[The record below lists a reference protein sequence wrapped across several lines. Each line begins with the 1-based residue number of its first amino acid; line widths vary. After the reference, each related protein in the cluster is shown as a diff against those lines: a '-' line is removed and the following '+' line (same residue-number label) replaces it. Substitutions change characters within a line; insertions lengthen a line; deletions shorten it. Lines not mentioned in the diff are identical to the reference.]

1 MVFPARKSKFWLIN
15 YWAWDQLALTA
26 ANEIWCQRL
35 PRGITNASRYYSY
48 YCAKRKKEGKFSTI
62 VCGSVHVAQKTL
74 VVLVVQKVFKSR
86 LVKKVFFTLLYDPLL
101 QLLGFHLLLSFI
113 FLTAIWCL
121 KIWKKN
127 QTFSVLFSIALLRN
141 QTCWD
146 ASCQSIDEEEE
157 ATSGNYRLSTKHHVL

>member
-1 MVFPARKSKFWLIN
+1 MVFHARKSRFWFIN

-35 PRGITNASRYYSY
+35 PREITNASRYYSY

-86 LVKKVFFTLLYDPLL
+86 LVKKVFFLLYFTILFFNFLVSICFFLL
-101 QLLGFHLLLSFI
+101 YFWPRFDS
-113 FLTAIWCL
+113 L
-121 KIWKKN
+121 KIWKKAI
-127 QTFSVLFSIALLRN
+127 SVLFSKAFLLQSNLLR
-141 QTCWD
+141 
-146 ASCQSIDEEEE
+146 CQLSINWWGRR
-157 ATSGNYRLSTKHHVL
+157 SHIRKL

>member
-86 LVKKVFFTLLYDPLL
+86 LVKKVFFLLYFTILFFNFLVSICFFLL
-101 QLLGFHLLLSFI
+101 YFWPRFDV
-113 FLTAIWCL
+113 L
-121 KIWKKN
+121 KSEEKK
-127 QTFSVLFSIALLRN
+127 TFSVLFSKALLRN
-141 QTCWD
+141 QACWD